1 MKKSHGVPEVEVTQ
15 AERSSNKAGE
25 FWGQRRP
32 DAQVNVGMALG
43 GFIHQCAP
51 GSQKTCFLFLLQF
64 PIWSL
69 RMAIWVGIRAE
80 GYFCPWFRFLLLGLL
95 FITLMLVNLTFA
107 HAFSGTLSFLY
118 QVYSFP
124 LHHPLHHHLL
134 YHFGL
139 SIHDFIW
146 DPFDLL
152 SILGQ
157 MKLPEWSSGIFFPL
171 ISG

>member
-80 GYFCPWFRFLLLGLL
+80 GYFLSMVQISAIGAFVHHFNVGQPDVCSCIFWNSVL
-95 FITLMLVNLTFA
+95 FISGVF
-107 HAFSGTLSFLY
+107 FSSPPPSSPPPSLPFWSLY
-118 QVYSFP
+118 S
-124 LHHPLHHHLL
+124 
-134 YHFGL
+134 
-139 SIHDFIW
+139 
-146 DPFDLL
+146 
-152 SILGQ
+152 
-157 MKLPEWSSGIFFPL
+157 
-171 ISG
+171 